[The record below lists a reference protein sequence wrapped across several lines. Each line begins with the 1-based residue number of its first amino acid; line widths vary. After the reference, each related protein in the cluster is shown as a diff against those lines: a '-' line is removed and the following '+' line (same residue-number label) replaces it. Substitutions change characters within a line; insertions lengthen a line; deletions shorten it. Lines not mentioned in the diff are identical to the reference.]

1 MDEDVKELITAMCTR
16 AGMIMEDASLLAVT
30 MPRHNP
36 DAARDALGR
45 LAASLDAWRQLIAA
59 AAALHQPIG

>member
-1 MDEDVKELITAMCTR
+1 MDEDVAELITAMCTR
-16 AGMIMEDASLLAVT
+16 AGMMMEDASLLAVT

-45 LAASLDAWRQLIAA
+45 LASSLDICRHLIAA
-59 AAALHQPIG
+59 ATALHQPIA